1 MAKKKRNGLLDDDF
15 QSLTYKEKKSRI
27 KDAKIPTVKDTNITG
42 DKAIEYGFAGGKTL
56 GKKNIGAIKTKAQ
69 EQNKTQKN
77 GEDIYKDSDGK
88 VVSKFDSNIDTTN
101 KYKGRKANKLN
112 RIEKRVAKRQGQKEE
127 RKNYRATKLA
137 KRRGMSPEQA
147 KDFMQN
153 RRTRLNQA
161 LGEFGKGIMGREQ
174 NLSNI
179 DDRMYRK
186 KGTGTLQNM
195 KSKDGGTYDAT
206 APYKGTAEKG
216 YADRGMKR
224 KEKDGYTKVMGP
236 KVNIPPADPIKLNAF
251 RSADKPKEQKQNV
264 QDNSTRNIN
273 KNINLTPTLS
283 NYPEIEQGKAYSAT
297 ANSTVDSNIF
307 NKDQQAQNSQ
317 RSQNMGDPGKVLFDR
332 FLNPDR
338 DPIGTRLVRPWWQSS
353 GMQKPF
359 NEHSRDSLGFSTESF
374 SDGNENFDR
383 KTTQENMSNAW
394 KKNFKFYKG

>member
-1 MAKKKRNGLLDDDF
+1 MAKKDKYGNSLGLLDEDF
-15 QSLTYKEKKSRI
+15 KSLTDKEKKSRI
-27 KDAKIPTVKDTNITG
+27 KDIKIPTVKDTNITG

-56 GKKNIGAIKTKAQ
+56 GKNNFGAIKTKAQ

-88 VVSKFDSNIDTTN
+88 VVSKFDSKIDTTN

-112 RIEKRVAKRQGQKEE
+112 RIEKRVARKQGQKEE

-206 APYKGTAEKG
+206 APYKGTAAKG
-216 YADRGMKR
+216 YADRGMER
-224 KEKDGYTKVMGP
+224 KEKDGYTKIMGP
-236 KVNIPPADPIKLNAF
+236 KVNIKPADPIKLSAYRNADLKKKE
-251 RSADKPKEQKQNV
+251 DKQKI
-264 QDNSTRNIN
+264 QDNITRAV
-273 KNINLTPTLS
+273 TPEKDS
-283 NYPEIEQGKAYSAT
+283 
-297 ANSTVDSNIF
+297 SNIMLDKF
-307 NKDQQAQNSQ
+307 KNNTNRNVKNQIVRDALIRRGASNFYSTDATGNQAPGSVKQQELTIKLNDLTNKVNYNPNDILQTQNEIRTNQ
-317 RSQNMGDPGKVLFDR
+317 LDRGDNFRDNLSRIKDRRGK
-332 FLNPDR
+332 
-338 DPIGTRLVRPWWQSS
+338 
-353 GMQKPF
+353 
-359 NEHSRDSLGFSTESF
+359 
-374 SDGNENFDR
+374 
-383 KTTQENMSNAW
+383 
-394 KKNFKFYKG
+394 